1 MWQVYQPMQ
10 LLALHYPEFDHFW
23 QLELD
28 MRFTGHT
35 GRYLTALSTT
45 ARLEPRKQALER
57 SLYLQMPSHP
67 TPTPYLT
74 TINTTSHGSSFVWGP
89 LRIPE
94 IPPIGPIPPTAS
106 PESDPFAWGVGEEA
120 DAIVTSFCA
129 NATAATT
136 WVFRDWIG
144 GLRGGVATPRFFC
157 PPAITRT
164 SRALMLVAH
173 EAQVRRAVR
182 VPSEATPVS
191 FALWHGLK
199 MSFPQGPVFYR
210 KEHDKEYD
218 EGWWRGG
225 PEKARTDGGVGPE
238 VEEHPSGDG
247 LSFWWG
253 GDWPRKVF
261 DAWQEEERGEGEE
274 WPWVVRREGGRV
286 WAPNMMVHPMK
297 RREGEPRGSRP

>member
-1 MWQVYQPMQ
+1 MQ

-28 MRFTGHT
+28 MRFTGHA

-45 ARLEPRKQALER
+45 ARAEPRKQALER

-67 TPTPYLT
+67 TSTSFLS
-74 TINTTSHGSSFVWGP
+74 TINTTAHGSSFVWGP

-94 IPPIGPIPPTAS
+94 LPPIGPVPPTPS
-106 PESDPFAWGVGEEA
+106 PHSDPFAWGVGEEA
-120 DAIVTSFCA
+120 DVIVTSFCA

-144 GLRGGVATPRFFC
+144 GLRAGVATPRFFC

-210 KEHDKEYD
+210 RERDAEY
-218 EGWWRGG
+218 EAGWWRGG
-225 PEKARTDGGVGPE
+225 PEAGRKDGGVGPE
-238 VEEHPSGDG
+238 VDEHPSGDG

-261 DAWQEEERGEGEE
+261 DAWQGEEEKGEE